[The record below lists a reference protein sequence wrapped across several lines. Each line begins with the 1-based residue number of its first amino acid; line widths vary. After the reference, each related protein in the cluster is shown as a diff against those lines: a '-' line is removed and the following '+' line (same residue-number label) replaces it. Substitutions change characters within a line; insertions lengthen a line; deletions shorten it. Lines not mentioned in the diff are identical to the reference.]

1 MWTLIRELRA
11 ALTELFPT
19 RRDTFIVTGL
29 VLFGA
34 VVSGAEM
41 LTAKL
46 FSDIIL
52 PSGSGNRPMADT
64 ILLAVLFLVVFG
76 GLRVV
81 NYAQNLY
88 RVNVFEKAFH
98 GRNDKTGSGESWRWA
113 TAMELTT
120 VLTMTARIAV
130 IALVLFVISP
140 IFGLANLVLF
150 LLIAEIF
157 GAAVRRQFVT
167 QESFRDRQKAKAPAS
182 SASCCMSVASVRR
195 VSSRRFASSQRRSIS
210 SRVES
215 AGLRPSFRR
224 LSSMWRKR
232 RRRSSSRRGRWE
244 RWPSRFIPR
253 SRWQGARGR

>member
-19 RRDTFIVTGL
+19 RRDGFIVTGL

-52 PSGSGNRPMADT
+52 PGGSTARPMADT

-98 GRNDKTGSGESWRWA
+98 GRDDKSGSEESWRWA

-120 VLTMTARIAV
+120 ILTMTARIAV
-130 IALVLFVISP
+130 LAAVLFVLSP
-140 IFGLANLVLF
+140 VFGLANVLLF
-150 LLIAEIF
+150 LIIAEIF
-157 GAAVRRQFVT
+157 GAAVRRQFLT
-167 QESFRDRQKAKAPAS
+167 QQGFRDRQKAKAPAS
-182 SASCCMSVASVRR
+182 SAEKVRARIKAGEASALLASLGVMVLMGLLIVFAITGVVAAGDALVLFLAVRMIGQMY
-195 VSSRRFASSQRRSIS
+195 SGIS
-210 SRVES
+210 SGLMRFTRARVN
-215 AGLRPSFRR
+215 
-224 LSSMWRKR
+224 
-232 RRRSSSRRGRWE
+232 GR
-244 RWPSRFIPR
+244 
-253 SRWQGARGR
+253 

>member
-1 MWTLIRELRA
+1 MWTLIRELKA

-19 RRDTFIVTGL
+19 RRDSFIVTGL

-52 PSGSGNRPMADT
+52 PGGSGSRPMADT

-88 RVNVFEKAFH
+88 RVNVFEKAFD
-98 GRNDKTGSGESWRWA
+98 GRNDKSGSGESWRWA
-113 TAMELTT
+113 TAMELTSI
-120 VLTMTARIAV
+120 LTMTARIAV
-130 IALVLFVISP
+130 IALVLLVLSP
-140 IFGLANLVLF
+140 VFGVANIVLF
-150 LLIAEIF
+150 LLIAELF

-167 QESFRDRQKAKAPAS
+167 QQEFRDRQKAKAPAS
-182 SASCCMSVASVRR
+182 SAEKVRAR
-195 VSSRRFASSQRRSIS
+195 IKAGEASSLLASLGVMVLMGILILFAIVGVIAAGDALVLFLAVRMIGQMYTGIS
-210 SRVES
+210 SGLMRFTRARVN
-215 AGLRPSFRR
+215 
-224 LSSMWRKR
+224 
-232 RRRSSSRRGRWE
+232 GR
-244 RWPSRFIPR
+244 
-253 SRWQGARGR
+253 